1 MITERQADAANDQL
15 IGERARAFFAVG
27 LPIQCIFAIVAVLD
41 HEWPLLALLSVAT
54 GLTLFA
60 YIQIMRGRQRPP
72 LLRTGIAAY
81 IVLMLYLVA
90 YPGANLERALW
101 FFTLPLVTLML
112 MPPRIGLM
120 WSVAAVAAAL
130 TMMIFGIPGGDPS
143 HYTAGFIVRFTITG
157 ALLTGG
163 LYWSELALRRYQQ
176 ETTIQRMAL
185 ETERERLNSEIARRG
200 MLEKELRQQATTD
213 ALTGLLNRR
222 AFMERFTNELSR
234 GQRHGP
240 MPTLIILDIDH
251 FKKINDHYGHPA
263 GDAVLVHLAQLLRAS
278 LRTVDLVGRIGGEE
292 FALVL
297 IETDGNAAAPVIER
311 LLERIRKTKV
321 HLPDGETIQFTSSVG
336 STEVQWGDVVDTAI
350 QRADEALYAAKNGGR
365 NQHVRR

>member
-15 IGERARAFFAVG
+15 IRERARAFFAVG
-27 LPIQCIFAIVAVLD
+27 LPIQGIFGIAAVVD
-41 HEWPLLALLSVAT
+41 HEWPLLILLGITSALT
-54 GLTLFA
+54 GSA
-60 YIQIMRGRQRPP
+60 YLAIARGRQHPP
-72 LLRTGIAAY
+72 LLRTGIASY
-81 IVLMLYLVA
+81 ILLMLYLVA
-90 YPGANLERALW
+90 FPGPNLERALW

-112 MPPRIGLM
+112 MPPRVGLM
-120 WSVAAVAAAL
+120 WSAGAVAAAL
-130 TMMIFGIPGGDPS
+130 TLMFFGVPGGEPS

-176 ETTIQRMAL
+176 ETTIQRLAL

-222 AFMERFTNELSR
+222 AFMERFSNELSR

-251 FKKINDHYGHPA
+251 FKKINDNYGHPA

-278 LRTVDLVGRIGGEE
+278 LRNVDLVGRIGGEE

-297 IETDGNAAAPVIER
+297 IETDGNAAEPVIER
-311 LLERIRKTKV
+311 LLERIRKTQV
-321 HLPDGETIQFTSSVG
+321 HLPDGETLHFTSSVG

-350 QRADEALYAAKNGGR
+350 QRADEALYAAKNSGR
-365 NQHVRR
+365 NRHVRR